1 MPHTRKD
8 TVATVLAAAVVVIYV
23 GYLWF
28 DGIPFVEDVRG
39 MAAVGLVLSF
49 AGRRIGGRHGFRHQH
64 LAMAANIGS
73 LALGF
78 AALAT
83 ESTSRP
89 RAVHRVDGRPVA
101 RRDLRPNRQLP
112 HRPPAALALTYT
124 STT

>member
-1 MPHTRKD
+1 VATVPHTRKD

-28 DGIPFVEDVRG
+28 GGIPFVEDVRG

-49 AGRRIGGRHGFRHQH
+49 ASRRIGGRHGFRHQH

-83 ESTSRP
+83 EN
-89 RAVHRVDGRPVA
+89 AVV
-101 RRDLRPNRQLP
+101 
-112 HRPPAALALTYT
+112 LALFIASTVVLWLAATYVRT
-124 STT
+124 NGFHTGRLQPSH